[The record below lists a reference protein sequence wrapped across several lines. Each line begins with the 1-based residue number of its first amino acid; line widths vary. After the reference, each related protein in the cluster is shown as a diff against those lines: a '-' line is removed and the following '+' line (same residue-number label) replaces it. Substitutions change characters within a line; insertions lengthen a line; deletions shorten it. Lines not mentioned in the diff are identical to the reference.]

1 MSKQILRYS
10 KQNYNDVCN
19 ILKDDLG
26 FEDFF
31 LVSSADPIV
40 SKPALIK
47 RMLLVLL
54 ALLRSGRSLRLSNQ
68 LACIGI
74 ECIIPVL
81 LLNKLRLVSSNR
93 IYLWGMFF
101 HNQTLHKR
109 FHAIMRPLVRENI
122 TLILFSK
129 HETNQWTT
137 LLRNKIKVRY
147 VPYGRLGDDP
157 EVEPIAKDYYFAG
170 GYSNRDY
177 LPLIEVF
184 ANRQENLIIVCSTQN
199 RELES
204 VSGAANITIYR
215 DLAEALFEK
224 LLAEAKAVI
233 FPFKYNTGA
242 AGQSVMLRC
251 MRSKKLVICSDTEI
265 IREYV
270 TNQETGIIVADI
282 KRDLP
287 DVITSIEYYPSN
299 YKDYGTNLHKHYK
312 ANFSSDVFVRNIK
325 NVFGECTVRRAEMSE
340 V

>member
-1 MSKQILRYS
+1 MSKQIVRYS

-40 SKPALIK
+40 GKRALIK

-54 ALLRSGRSLRLSNQ
+54 ALLRSGRSLRHSNQ

-74 ECIIPVL
+74 ESIIPVL
-81 LLNKLRLVSSNR
+81 LLNKLRLVSANR

-101 HNQTLHKR
+101 HNQALHNR
-109 FHAIMRPLVRENI
+109 FHAIMRPLVRDNI

-129 HETNQWTT
+129 YETDQWTT
-137 LLRNKIKVRY
+137 ALHNKIKVSY
-147 VPYGRLGDDP
+147 LPYGRLDDDS
-157 EVEPIAKDYYFAG
+157 EVEPMAKDYYFAG

-184 ANRQENLIIVCSTQN
+184 TSRQENLIIVCSTQN

-204 VSGAANITIYR
+204 VSGPANITIYR

-224 LLAEAKAVI
+224 LLAESKAVI

-251 MRSKKLVICSDTEI
+251 MRSKKLVICSNTEI

-270 TNQETGIIVADI
+270 TNQETGIIVKDI
-282 KRDLP
+282 KRELP
-287 DVITSIEYYPSN
+287 EVITSIEYCPSH

-312 ANFSSDVFVRNIK
+312 ANFSSDVFARNIK
-325 NVFGECTVRRAEMSE
+325 NIFGECTARRAEMSE